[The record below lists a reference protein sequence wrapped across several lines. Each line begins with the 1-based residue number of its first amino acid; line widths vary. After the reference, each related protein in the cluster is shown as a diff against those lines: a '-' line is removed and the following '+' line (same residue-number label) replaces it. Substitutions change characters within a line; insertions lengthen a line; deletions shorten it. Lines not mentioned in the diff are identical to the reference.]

1 VEAEEDRNLQLRFW
15 RKQDDDS
22 IKVYSLNMVTVLRVH
37 HILRCLQQLS
47 KKDRTHFSL
56 ALRALQF
63 DFYMD
68 DVLTGSDNVAE
79 TIILQKQF
87 VALISKK

>member
-37 HILRCLQQLS
+37 HILRYLQQLS

-56 ALRALQF
+56 ALKALQF

-79 TIILQKQF
+79 TIILQK
-87 VALISKK
+87 